1 MGGTYAGEYIDPTLN
16 QAELKVDYI
25 RYYSV
30 NGVGKVYNN

>member
-25 RYYSV
+25 RFYSI
-30 NGVGKVYNN
+30 NGVGKVFRN